1 MTASTE
7 ATELK
12 PSPQTPDS
20 RTMAAQLDPTP
31 LIIALAV
38 LGIAAMLLTMAAAIR
53 QGTSVLDLEVKVQR
67 LREMQ
72 RQQLIAKGAIAADP
86 HEVFGVDIIEDDDV
100 IEIAEAAE
108 VGDNASP
115 ISGEPEIEP
124 ARQAA

>member
-1 MTASTE
+1 
-7 ATELK
+7 
-12 PSPQTPDS
+12 
-20 RTMAAQLDPTP
+20 
-31 LIIALAV
+31 
-38 LGIAAMLLTMAAAIR
+38 AAAIR
-53 QGTSVLDLEVKVQR
+53 QGASVLDLEVKVQR

-100 IEIAEAAE
+100 IEVAEAAE
-108 VGDNASP
+108 VEDNASP